1 MSRIQAVILAAGR
14 GTRLDPL
21 TNSVPKVMLKVGH
34 KSILEHTIDILRE
47 YGHTDIALVVGYK
60 KESIIDYFGDGS
72 GFGVTISYVI
82 QENYKGGTAD
92 AVRCAREKITGDK
105 FLLIY
110 GDNMFEP
117 DIIKRMVEMSER
129 FDGILCGKRVDKP
142 ELYGILETDGDVV
155 TKIVEKPKKPV
166 SNLAMTG
173 LFILPRK
180 IFPAIDK
187 TKLSPRG
194 EYELTDSIQRLINSG
209 HIFGYVNVEDFWVDI
224 GDREQLIETENY
236 LKQR

>member
-1 MSRIQAVILAAGR
+1 MVQVVILAAGR
-14 GTRLDPL
+14 GTRLDPM
-21 TNSVPKVMLKVGH
+21 TNSVPKVMLKVG
-34 KSILEHTIDILRE
+34 KKPILEHIIE
-47 YGHTDIALVVGYK
+47 VFKQYGHTDITIVVGYK
-60 KESIIDYFGDGS
+60 KESIMDYFGNGS
-72 GFGVTISYVI
+72 GFGVNISYVV

-92 AVRCAREKITGDK
+92 AVRCVREKITDDK

-117 DIIKRMVEMSER
+117 DIIKKMVKMSEK
-129 FDGILCGKRVDKP
+129 FDGVLCGKRVDKP
-142 ELYGILETDGDVV
+142 ELYGILETKGDVV
-155 TKIVEKPKKPV
+155 TKIVEKPKKPL

-180 IFPAIDK
+180 IFSAIDE

-194 EYELTDSIQRLINSG
+194 EYELTDSIQRLIDKG
-209 HIFGYVNVEDFWVDI
+209 HTFGYVNVEDFWVDI
-224 GDREQLIETENY
+224 GDKEQLIETEDY